1 MLMAEGGYAGV
12 SMYFNAENRYSVCT
26 ENGPKLLLRE
36 PLFDR
41 STERHVTEVRC
52 LAGRRP

>member
-1 MLMAEGGYAGV
+1 MAEGGYAGV

-36 PLFDR
+36 LLFDR